1 MLPNARISQLGC
13 RNVTGGHL
21 NLLAVAGFARGSAE
35 WTKGRWAYPLVPDD
49 QQPRSLMNSGVSER
63 FV

>member
-21 NLLAVAGFARGSAE
+21 NLLAVAGFARE
-35 WTKGRWAYPLVPDD
+35 RRVD
-49 QQPRSLMNSGVSER
+49 QRQVGLPTCPRRPATTILDELRG
-63 FV
+63 